1 MPGLEAGPPVVT
13 ELAEVELEPSTVLR
27 GSADEVVRGELAEL
41 EELEV
46 VPESPVDES
55 EDDKSVA
62 NEVDMAMS
70 TMVEFS
76 DLAELEVTDEAAV
89 DKNVEVEANEAVSV
103 VVGIAELL
111 EVELEVS
118 PEETAPLISIL
129 SEEPDLS
136 E

>member
-1 MPGLEAGPPVVT
+1 MVT

-46 VPESPVDES
+46 VPENPVDES

-62 NEVDMAMS
+62 VEVDMAMS
-70 TMVEFS
+70 TVVELS
-76 DLAELEVTDEAAV
+76 DLTELEVTNEAVV
-89 DKNVEVEANEAVSV
+89 DKTVEEEVNEAVSV
-103 VVGIAELL
+103 VVGIAEL
-111 EVELEVS
+111 VVLEVS
-118 PEETAPLISIL
+118 PEETAPLISML
-129 SEEPDLS
+129 PEDPDLS